1 MGVTSSN
8 HAAIADVQLQLRSL
22 EFQLSNLEVQQMERD
37 AVARHAAAVRAHTLG
52 ECVTLYGALLRCRQD
67 VRIAI
72 GPVMGAVD
80 GTSAVV
86 LLELNVGAVVWCN
99 VCVADPST
107 CPEGRVV
114 QRFAVKCAARRP
126 TSFKVRRLTPGQRY
140 FVCFGGVNRL
150 DAERCTARFVTWE
163 GVGRGSGGSLTLLL
177 VADDQPQQLA
187 PGAPNMWEEVRRAM
201 DVLEER
207 VPLDDE
213 RIGSIARFVADGGR
227 HAQRDAR
234 AARGAVPLEEQW
246 QRGWGDDW
254 VTDPAL
260 RRRIRRPHHAS
271 LFTLHLGGQVHALAA
286 PSLFARAADA
296 DEWQRRVYRH
306 CWAYVALCSL
316 AGVAFLCLSLC
327 FFSPPLLGSPLPRL
341 LSDATRRVLT
351 AALFASAARRP
362 TPPSP
367 ATPRLASRRYPVQRA
382 VLARGSHIMLPSA
395 RDVTVGRRG
404 MLEYQRQL
412 WRPDGTKPRPGAR
425 GAEEALA
432 ELEAEEAAAEE
443 EAAALAAA
451 APPPAPLVAPGE
463 RISGAERARREAAAA
478 AEATATARALARE
491 ARRRAKRSA
500 LKKEQLA
507 LREAEHAHVHEYGR
521 IALICLDLL
530 TPAAGATILPQPF
543 PSTRQWSM
551 LRRTLA
557 NPELR
562 VVVIAMAF
570 PLIALA
576 PDEVEALDEQCRA
589 SAPRASDG
597 DRNPGH
603 RDRGDVDDAQYHR
616 LNELHLQMQNRWC
629 APSHAASRRE
639 LLRRLFA
646 WQVRARGVRR
656 VCMRAGRA
664 LQSFSLSPQRLP
676 CSLPSALLRAPPLPS
691 ALSRPPL
698 GRRPR
703 SERNRAGRPSLSPA
717 GLASACAP

>member
-1 MGVTSSN
+1 MGVSASN

-80 GTSAVV
+80 ATSAVV

-207 VPLDDE
+207 VPSDDE
-213 RIGSIARFVADGGR
+213 RDGSIARFVADGGR

-234 AARGAVPLEEQW
+234 AARGAVPLEQQW

-254 VTDPAL
+254 ATDPAL

-306 CWAYVALCSL
+306 CWAYVALRSPSFPVVLLSVSL
-316 AGVAFLCLSLC
+316 RSPCPACLGRL
-327 FFSPPLLGSPLPRL
+327 PPRS
-341 LSDATRRVLT
+341 LSDATHAHRRLVRVCC
-351 AALFASAARRP
+351 ALPRPIPLLQVPRAARRP
-362 TPPSP
+362 RAWLAHHAAFRARRHGGAARHAGVP
-367 ATPRLASRRYPVQRA
+367 APAVASRRNEAATQRA
-382 VLARGSHIMLPSA
+382 RCG
-395 RDVTVGRRG
+395 
-404 MLEYQRQL
+404 
-412 WRPDGTKPRPGAR
+412 
-425 GAEEALA
+425 
-432 ELEAEEAAAEE
+432 
-443 EAAALAAA
+443 
-451 APPPAPLVAPGE
+451 
-463 RISGAERARREAAAA
+463 
-478 AEATATARALARE
+478 
-491 ARRRAKRSA
+491 
-500 LKKEQLA
+500 
-507 LREAEHAHVHEYGR
+507 
-521 IALICLDLL
+521 
-530 TPAAGATILPQPF
+530 
-543 PSTRQWSM
+543 
-551 LRRTLA
+551 
-557 NPELR
+557 
-562 VVVIAMAF
+562 
-570 PLIALA
+570 
-576 PDEVEALDEQCRA
+576 
-589 SAPRASDG
+589 
-597 DRNPGH
+597 
-603 RDRGDVDDAQYHR
+603 
-616 LNELHLQMQNRWC
+616 
-629 APSHAASRRE
+629 
-639 LLRRLFA
+639 
-646 WQVRARGVRR
+646 
-656 VCMRAGRA
+656 
-664 LQSFSLSPQRLP
+664 
-676 CSLPSALLRAPPLPS
+676 
-691 ALSRPPL
+691 
-698 GRRPR
+698 
-703 SERNRAGRPSLSPA
+703 
-717 GLASACAP
+717 